1 MDIEKSPKSHTKTHS
16 CVTGEDQLDCMAT
29 MTQTGSNQEGAD
41 PAWSEA
47 GAEHQQELIR
57 AVYEELRRLASSY
70 LGTDRARHTLQPTA
84 IVHEAFL
91 RLSKN
96 ADFEINSR
104 THFFRVAAKSM
115 RHVLSDYARS
125 KNTDKRGGDWNRVTL
140 SGIGTSGDAL
150 DYDASDIHI
159 ALRSLEDQSERQ
171 AEIVEL
177 RFFGGLKV
185 EEIADLLDVSDRTI
199 RNEWRAA
206 RAWLRTELNRLE
218 E

>member
-1 MDIEKSPKSHTKTHS
+1 MKQPSSSPETP
-16 CVTGEDQLDCMAT
+16 
-29 MTQTGSNQEGAD
+29 D
-41 PAWSEA
+41 PAWDQA
-47 GAEHQQELIR
+47 DATHQPELIR

-91 RLSKN
+91 RLSKS
-96 ADFEINSR
+96 AELEIQSR
-104 THFFRVAAKSM
+104 SHFFRVAAKSM

-125 KNTDKRGGDWNRVTL
+125 KNTEKRGGDWNRVTL
-140 SGIGTSGDAL
+140 SGIGTSGSTQE
-150 DYDASDIHI
+150 YDAADIHK
-159 ALRSLEDQSERQ
+159 ALRSLENLSERQ

-185 EEIADLLDVSDRTI
+185 EEIADLLNVSDRTV

-206 RAWLRTELNRLE
+206 RAWLRSELNRLDE
-218 E
+218 Q

>member
-1 MDIEKSPKSHTKTHS
+1 MNHPSSSPETP
-16 CVTGEDQLDCMAT
+16 E
-29 MTQTGSNQEGAD
+29 
-41 PAWSEA
+41 PAWDSVDA
-47 GAEHQQELIR
+47 THHPELIR

-91 RLSKN
+91 RLSKS
-96 ADFEINSR
+96 ADLEIQSR
-104 THFFRVAAKSM
+104 THFFRIAAKSM
-115 RHVLSDYARS
+115 RHVLSDYARA
-125 KNTDKRGGDWNRVTL
+125 KNTEKRGGDWNRVTL
-140 SGIGTSGDAL
+140 SGIGTSGNAL
-150 DYDASDIHI
+150 DYDASDIHN
-159 ALRSLEDQSERQ
+159 ALKSLEDLSKRQ

-206 RAWLRTELNRLE
+206 RAWLRSELNRLDE
-218 E
+218 Q

>member
-1 MDIEKSPKSHTKTHS
+1 MSQPSSSSDTP
-16 CVTGEDQLDCMAT
+16 
-29 MTQTGSNQEGAD
+29 D
-41 PAWSEA
+41 PAWDHVDA
-47 GAEHQQELIR
+47 LRQPELIR
-57 AVYEELRRLASSY
+57 AVYEELRRLARSY

-91 RLSKN
+91 RLSKS
-96 ADFEINSR
+96 ADLEIESR
-104 THFFRVAAKSM
+104 THFFRIAAKSM

-125 KNTDKRGGDWNRVTL
+125 KNAEKRGGDWNRVTL
-140 SGIGTSGDAL
+140 SGIGTSGNAL
-150 DYDASDIHI
+150 DFDAADIHN
-159 ALRSLEDQSERQ
+159 ALKSLEDLSKRQ

-206 RAWLRTELNRLE
+206 RAWLRSELTRLDE
-218 E
+218 Q

>member
-1 MDIEKSPKSHTKTHS
+1 MNHHSSSP
-16 CVTGEDQLDCMAT
+16 E
-29 MTQTGSNQEGAD
+29 NPE
-41 PAWSEA
+41 PAWDSVDA
-47 GAEHQQELIR
+47 THHPELIR

-91 RLSKN
+91 RLSKS
-96 ADFEINSR
+96 ADLEIQSR
-104 THFFRVAAKSM
+104 THFFRIAAKSM
-115 RHVLSDYARS
+115 RHVLSDYARA
-125 KNTDKRGGDWNRVTL
+125 KNTEKRGGEWNRVTL
-140 SGIGTSGDAL
+140 SGIGTSGNAL
-150 DYDASDIHI
+150 DYDAADIHN
-159 ALRSLEDQSERQ
+159 ALKSLEDLSKRQ

-206 RAWLRTELNRLE
+206 RAWLRSELNRLDE
-218 E
+218 Q